1 MPALGSLSLFV
12 FHSYSPFGQPEN
24 DDENLDFDAY
34 WYMGSTQKFR
44 ANIAF
49 SLYGKLK
56 GSNKKGC
63 SCDTF
68 INSFFTTWGVQSFVQ
83 AMQLQGYLQNQDA
96 FYAGGNGVGGFS
108 SVCTR
113 NINDD
118 GYSADAYAYGNGYDI
133 SDYVEA
139 GSQRFPNAVSYTL
152 GCYNGAFRMEEYSGA
167 ACAKPYFTQAIETMD
182 SANSALHSMG
192 CAEIYDSSTY
202 SSYENYMTYWNNQ
215 YDGGEGGD
223 YFEEDEADS
232 LPEITY
238 PLDLLK
244 YSQSCS
250 LRLYGAECPDPCNKV
265 KQYLDKLNRGT
276 RLVVTYDS
284 AGSWM
289 RRHLPAYLL
298 TLGGL
303 VLFGLAYHLHVKGKG
318 VGGAPSIKI
327 KNIFKKNAFAPEQG
341 ADGVVRDGDANGE
354 QSVDM
359 KEKLKIFAEN
369 LGILGMAVVGGVMA
383 AFTRTK
389 EVTYV
394 TYIETMKS
402 FEPADTIEGENFR
415 VGDHVVLQNIK
426 SDRRLNGKEGTI
438 KEVTTGASRE
448 KRYVIELDFPPN
460 PMHSEFS
467 LKATHFVLKD
477 EKEAENSGNTSE
489 GGNQQGTYESPQKA
503 SGEFKATSSPQEKE
517 VPSPTPKK
525 VEAMMIAPPAMAGKA
540 SAPSTPDGQ
549 SSLPEV
555 KSATSKD
562 TNNTGS
568 SKRSFGFFNR
578 KKAQD

>member
-1 MPALGSLSLFV
+1 
-12 FHSYSPFGQPEN
+12 
-24 DDENLDFDAY
+24 
-34 WYMGSTQKFR
+34 
-44 ANIAF
+44 
-49 SLYGKLK
+49 
-56 GSNKKGC
+56 
-63 SCDTF
+63 
-68 INSFFTTWGVQSFVQ
+68 
-83 AMQLQGYLQNQDA
+83 
-96 FYAGGNGVGGFS
+96 
-108 SVCTR
+108 
-113 NINDD
+113 
-118 GYSADAYAYGNGYDI
+118 
-133 SDYVEA
+133 
-139 GSQRFPNAVSYTL
+139 
-152 GCYNGAFRMEEYSGA
+152 
-167 ACAKPYFTQAIETMD
+167 
-182 SANSALHSMG
+182 
-192 CAEIYDSSTY
+192 
-202 SSYENYMTYWNNQ
+202 
-215 YDGGEGGD
+215 
-223 YFEEDEADS
+223 
-232 LPEITY
+232 
-238 PLDLLK
+238 
-244 YSQSCS
+244 
-250 LRLYGAECPDPCNKV
+250 
-265 KQYLDKLNRGT
+265 
-276 RLVVTYDS
+276 
-284 AGSWM
+284 
-289 RRHLPAYLL
+289 
-298 TLGGL
+298 
-303 VLFGLAYHLHVKGKG
+303 
-318 VGGAPSIKI
+318 
-327 KNIFKKNAFAPEQG
+327 
-341 ADGVVRDGDANGE
+341 
-354 QSVDM
+354 M